1 MEERTGLVTFKGMP
15 VTLVGKPLQV
25 GQQAP
30 DFTAVKQDL
39 SEFKLSDLEDKYVVL
54 SIAPSLDTKVCE
66 LQTIRFNQEVT
77 SLGKDVEVVAVTVDL
92 PFAQH
97 RFCESFS
104 IDQVQVVSDHRDLD
118 FGYKYGLVMKEL
130 RLLARAVII
139 LDKEKNV
146 RYVKLNDEIGTEP
159 DYEGA
164 LNALRELTT

>member
-39 SEFKLSDLEDKYVVL
+39 SEFKLSDLGDKIVVL

-77 SLGKDVEVVAVTVDL
+77 SLAKDVEVVAVTVDL

-130 RLLARAVII
+130 RLLARAVIV
-139 LDKEKNV
+139 LDKDNVV
-146 RYVKLNDEIGTEP
+146 RYIDINRQVAQEPNYEAALDAVKSLV
-159 DYEGA
+159 
-164 LNALRELTT
+164 